1 VKRLVV
7 LAALAACGR
16 VGFDPLA
23 DGTTGTSANSDGH
36 PGDGPNDGSITTS
49 HLDGT
54 ASACSIAIP
63 VDVNVPKTTS
73 TCSGGTLDCA
83 ASGSGSVYFVFT
95 APTTDGYQFA
105 AYDSGTMNVS
115 SSTTTL
121 NDSCTLVNL
130 GSCAGILGL
139 SLDQNETIYLSVTA
153 NSGCELIDFTVT
165 SNSGG
170 G

>member
-1 VKRLVV
+1 LVV

-23 DGTTGTSANSDGH
+23 DGARTTSSNDDGR
-36 PGDGPNDGSITTS
+36 PGDGPVGDGPMTTS

-63 VDVNVPKTTS
+63 VEVDVLQTTS
-73 TCSGGTLDCA
+73 TCNGGTLGCG
-83 ASGSGSVYFVFT
+83 GSGSDSAYFVFT
-95 APTTDGYQFA
+95 APTSNGYQFA

-115 SSTTTL
+115 SSTTAL
-121 NDSCTLVNL
+121 NDSCTLVNV

-153 NSGCELIDFTVT
+153 NSGCETIDFSVT
-165 SNSGG
+165 IGS
-170 G
+170 

>member
-1 VKRLVV
+1 MNKLVV

-23 DGTTGTSANSDGH
+23 DGTTGTTSNNDGR
-36 PGDGPNDGSITTS
+36 PGDGRPTGDGS
-49 HLDGT
+49 T
-54 ASACSIAIP
+54 ASNLDAINACSSAIP

-73 TCSGGTLDCA
+73 TCNGATLGCGT
-83 ASGSGSVYFVFT
+83 SGSGNVYFEFT
-95 APTTDGYQFA
+95 APATAGYQFA

-121 NDSCTLVNL
+121 NDTCTLVNV
-130 GSCAGILGL
+130 GSCSGILGL

-153 NSGCELIDFTVT
+153 NSGCEMIDFTVT
-165 SNSGG
+165 SS
-170 G
+170 